1 MSITLGTAA
10 LIGAVGAGTQ
20 LAGQGVGWLVGGGR
34 KAKKERE
41 AEIESAKRA
50 VQKGN
55 RKGWG
60 PSVKQ
65 KNQIV
70 NRAAKDVNSTARG
83 DLDQLQRMEA
93 AQGFGR
99 SGLIGMQREN
109 IARSKQAAIANVRG
123 QVEAAGRQ
131 EAAMEKQ
138 AAVNRL
144 SAARAG
150 QTTAAQNAA
159 AMGGQIGANAAQLG
173 VSAYTSGMAADVAA
187 EKAEQE
193 GAKVQS
199 ADNARLQALRRA
211 RLNAQFK
218 QLSADIDNMDLS
230 PLDSIPSQ

>member
-10 LIGAVGAGTQ
+10 LIGAAAGGTQ
-20 LAGQGVGWLVGGGR
+20 LLGQGIGWLVGGGR
-34 KAKKERE
+34 AAKKARE
-41 AEIESAKRA
+41 AEIAAAERA
-50 VQKGN
+50 VKKGN

-70 NRAAKDVNSTARG
+70 NRAAQDVRQAARG
-83 DLDQLQRMEA
+83 DLEQLQRMEA

-109 IARSKQAAIANVRG
+109 IARSKQAAIANVRS

-131 EAAMEKQ
+131 EAAVNKQ
-138 AAVNRL
+138 AAINRL
-144 SAARAG
+144 SAARGA
-150 QTTAAQNAA
+150 QTAAAQNAA

-187 EKAEQE
+187 DKAAQE
-193 GAKVQS
+193 GAKIQS
-199 ADNARLQALRRA
+199 ADNARLQARRRA
-211 RLNAQFK
+211 RMNAQFNE
-218 QLSADIDNMDLS
+218 LSADINSTDGGAVD
-230 PLDSIPSQ
+230 PIPSQ